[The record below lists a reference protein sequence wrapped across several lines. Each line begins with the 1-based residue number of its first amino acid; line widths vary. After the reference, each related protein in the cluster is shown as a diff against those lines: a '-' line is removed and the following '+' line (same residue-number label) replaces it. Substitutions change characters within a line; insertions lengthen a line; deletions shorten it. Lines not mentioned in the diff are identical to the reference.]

1 MRRRR
6 AAWSITPL
14 LVRTTGICDIWCHR
28 TPPFGQVRMVRQA
41 RGIATDEE
49 LLAATPGRPDA
60 FAAFY
65 RRHLAAV
72 LALLLHRTRGREA
85 SADLAAEVFATALE
99 QAREAEGPARG
110 WLFGIAH
117 HALAESGR
125 RGRVAD
131 AARLR
136 LRMPARILTD
146 GDLDGVVALA
156 DIGRPG
162 GLAIALV
169 DGVPPAQRDA
179 IVQRVLDEQTAVGA
193 LKRSK
198 GVVRGP
204 ERPGRSFFEMLEAD
218 LIQAATLWSGVASAA
233 PEPPRRRLRWC
244 P

>member
-1 MRRRR
+1 
-6 AAWSITPL
+6 
-14 LVRTTGICDIWCHR
+14 VRGT
-28 TPPFGQVRMVRQA
+28 
-41 RGIATDEE
+41 RGNATDEE

-65 RRHLAAV
+65 RRHLGAV

-85 SADLAAEVFATALE
+85 TADLAAEVFAAALE
-99 QAREAEGPARG
+99 EAHAAEPPVRG

-117 HALAESGR
+117 RALAESGR
-125 RGRVAD
+125 RGRIED
-131 AARLR
+131 AARRR
-136 LRMPARILTD
+136 LGMPSRTLTD

-179 IVQRVLDEQTAVGA
+179 IVRDVLDHQVAVGA

-204 ERPGRSFFEMLEAD
+204 ARPERSFFEVLEAD
-218 LIQAATLWSGVASAA
+218 LVQAATLLSGAHPGLS
-233 PEPPRRRLRWC
+233 EPPRRRLRWRS
-244 P
+244 

>member
-1 MRRRR
+1 
-6 AAWSITPL
+6 
-14 LVRTTGICDIWCHR
+14 VRN
-28 TPPFGQVRMVRQA
+28 A

-99 QAREAEGPARG
+99 EAGAAEAPVRG

-117 HALAESGR
+117 RSLAESGR
-125 RGRVAD
+125 HGRVAD

-136 LRMPARILTD
+136 LRMPARVLTD

-169 DGVPPAQRDA
+169 DGVPPAHRDA
-179 IVQRVLDEQTAVGA
+179 IVRHVLENELAVGS

-198 GVVRGP
+198 GVLRGP
-204 ERPGRSFFEMLEAD
+204 ARPERSFFEILEAD
-218 LIQAATLWSGVASAA
+218 LMQAATLLSGRPAAA
-233 PEPPRRRLRWC
+233 PEPPRRRLRWR

>member
-1 MRRRR
+1 M
-6 AAWSITPL
+6 
-14 LVRTTGICDIWCHR
+14 
-28 TPPFGQVRMVRQA
+28 
-41 RGIATDEE
+41 ATDEE

-99 QAREAEGPARG
+99 QARDAEAPARG

-117 HALAESGR
+117 RALAESGT
-125 RGRVAD
+125 RGRVPD

-136 LRMPARILTD
+136 LRMPARVLTD

-156 DIGRPG
+156 
-162 GLAIALV
+162 LALV
-169 DGVPPAQRDA
+169 DGVPPAQRDE
-179 IVQRVLDEQTAVGA
+179 IVRRVLEQELAIGA

-204 ERPGRSFFEMLEAD
+204 ARPERSFFEVLEAD
-218 LIQAATLWSGVASAA
+218 LIQAATLLSGAPPAAS
-233 PEPPRRRLRWC
+233 EPPRRRLRWR

>member
-1 MRRRR
+1 
-6 AAWSITPL
+6 
-14 LVRTTGICDIWCHR
+14 VRH
-28 TPPFGQVRMVRQA
+28 A

-99 QAREAEGPARG
+99 EARDAAAPARG

-117 HALAESGR
+117 RALTESGR

-136 LRMPARILTD
+136 LRMPARVLTD
-146 GDLDGVVALA
+146 ADLEGVVALA

-179 IVQRVLDEQTAVGA
+179 VVQRVLDEEMAVGA

-204 ERPGRSFFEMLEAD
+204 SRVDRAFFEVLEAD
-218 LIQAATLWSGVASAA
+218 LVQAATLLSGAA
-233 PEPPRRRLRWC
+233 PAASEPPRRRLRWR

>member
-1 MRRRR
+1 
-6 AAWSITPL
+6 
-14 LVRTTGICDIWCHR
+14 VRH
-28 TPPFGQVRMVRQA
+28 A

-99 QAREAEGPARG
+99 QAGEAEAPARG
-110 WLFGIAH
+110 WLFGIVH
-117 HALAESGR
+117 RALAESGR

-136 LRMPARILTD
+136 LRMPARVLTD
-146 GDLDGVVALA
+146 GDLDGVVTLA

-169 DGVPPAQRDA
+169 DGVPPAHRDA
-179 IVQRVLDEQTAVGA
+179 IVRCVLEQELAVGA

-204 ERPGRSFFEMLEAD
+204 ARPERSFFEVLEAD
-218 LIQAATLWSGVASAA
+218 LIAAATLLSGAPAA
-233 PEPPRRRLRWC
+233 VPQPPRRRLRWR